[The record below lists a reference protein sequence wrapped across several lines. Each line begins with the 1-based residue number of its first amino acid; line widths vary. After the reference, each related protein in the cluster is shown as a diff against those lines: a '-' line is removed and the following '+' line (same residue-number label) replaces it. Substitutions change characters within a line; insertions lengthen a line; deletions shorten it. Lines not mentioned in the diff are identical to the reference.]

1 AAWPDTTAPQRLIQ
15 IKAPASIGWQPRL
28 RQTFEMETPPMTTM
42 TMPTTVAEVQP
53 KTARGGSQL
62 LPFLLAMVFLMAAGV
77 GSILI
82 SGPMH

>member
-1 AAWPDTTAPQRLIQ
+1 
-15 IKAPASIGWQPRL
+15 
-28 RQTFEMETPPMTTM
+28 METPPMTTM